1 MENFTFDE
9 INLMC
14 IYNTGT
20 RKGLLDELTAM
31 LRYLESDEKEL
42 LALTDSAI
50 SKLNT
55 INDAEYEALD
65 LFPDFDGEE

>member
-1 MENFTFDE
+1 MEIFTFDE

-31 LRYLESDEKEL
+31 RRYLESDEKEL